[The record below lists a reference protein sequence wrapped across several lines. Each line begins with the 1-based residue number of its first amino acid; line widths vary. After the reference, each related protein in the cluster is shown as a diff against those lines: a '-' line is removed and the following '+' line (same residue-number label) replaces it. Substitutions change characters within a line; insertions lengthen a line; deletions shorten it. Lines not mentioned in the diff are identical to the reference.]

1 MYVLLVQI
9 DILPEHRDA
18 FITAMSGHARRART
32 NEPGTIRFDVIK
44 DENEPN
50 RAYFYE
56 VYADKAAFDAHGKS
70 ESIATFR
77 EETKGW
83 SAGSSI
89 VGRGET
95 AYPPDGGS
103 YWQK

>member
-18 FITAMSGHARRART
+18 FLAAMRGHAERARE
-32 NEPGTIRFDVIK
+32 NESGTIRFDVIT

-50 RAYFYE
+50 RAFFYE
-56 VYADKAAFDAHGKS
+56 VYTDKAAFEVHGKS
-70 ESIATFR
+70 ESIAIFR

-83 SAGSSI
+83 SAGTVI

-95 AYPPDGGS
+95 TYPPNGDS